1 MALLRLSAMISQDRF
16 TRLYSGVF
24 QAAATFPR
32 AHARTRECS
41 TRHCDANTGPF
52 YINEGNRMRSR

>member
-1 MALLRLSAMISQDRF
+1 MISQDRF